1 MEREVI
7 IQDSAA
13 LGRKVRELR
22 REQGVTQA
30 QLAGL
35 ANTGVRFISDLEN
48 GKETCHIGTVL
59 SVIETLGFDIAIIDP
74 YAKR

>member
-1 MEREVI
+1 MSLET
-7 IQDSAA
+7 IQDCAA

-22 REQGVTQA
+22 RAQKVTQA

-48 GKETCHIGTVL
+48 GKETCHIGKMLRVL
-59 SVIETLGFDIAIIDP
+59 ETLGVDMLIRSP
-74 YAKR
+74 YDKE